1 MVWNVESMERI
12 NITIQKNL
20 LEVLKK
26 VAQLKGRS
34 VSAQVRES
42 LMLDPDI
49 YEVLEGMKNE

>member
-1 MVWNVESMERI
+1 MERI